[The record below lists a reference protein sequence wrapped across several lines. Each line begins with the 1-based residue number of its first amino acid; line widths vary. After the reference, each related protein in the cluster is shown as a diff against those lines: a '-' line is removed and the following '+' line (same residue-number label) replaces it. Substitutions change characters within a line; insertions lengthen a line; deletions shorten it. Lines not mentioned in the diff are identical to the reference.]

1 MGIFVGDVLRAW
13 VLRKEIED
21 WITLVDRETILL
33 STCELLVVHG
43 HVLPWDFSHAT
54 NLFVQRGSFVL
65 FLTGVE

>member
-1 MGIFVGDVLRAW
+1 M
-13 VLRKEIED
+13 
-21 WITLVDRETILL
+21 DRETLLL